1 LFLKTLQRI
10 EEYLS
15 DKVVVKEGRV
25 RSLRTLR
32 WKKMYFFARDGFRL
46 FRLRRIAIE
55 VIPGEEMDCL
65 VIPRDMLKDLILI
78 VEIERKIVEIE
89 GGRKREDYV
98 RFYWLD
104 PMALPLS
111 DLDIPREK
119 SRQILLSELLGYK
132 FECDEEDLIEVDLRE
147 ISSLNH
153 DSVLKLSGVL
163 FKVKGEADKHDEICA
178 FLADIG
184 RIKGY
189 EGKTEYKIVGGL
201 MLDVVY
207 LKEGSLEAAIEV
219 VLAGSVKEALFKL
232 GLVKAKAK
240 FLVIKRERMEEA
252 QKLLAPDIVVIEA
265 EKVYEAKTSVGALA
279 SLLADIEKA
288 LSAPLP

>member
-1 LFLKTLQRI
+1 
-10 EEYLS
+10 
-15 DKVVVKEGRV
+15 
-25 RSLRTLR
+25 
-32 WKKMYFFARDGFRL
+32 M
-46 FRLRRIAIE
+46 
-55 VIPGEEMDCL
+55 
-65 VIPRDMLKDLILI
+65 
-78 VEIERKIVEIE
+78 
-89 GGRKREDYV
+89 
-98 RFYWLD
+98 
-104 PMALPLS
+104 
-111 DLDIPREK
+111 
-119 SRQILLSELLGYK
+119 
-132 FECDEEDLIEVDLRE
+132 RE

-163 FKVKGEADKHDEICA
+163 FKVKGEVDKHDEICA

-207 LKEGSLEAAIEV
+207 LKDGGLEAAIEV

-232 GLVKAKAK
+232 GLVKVKAK
-240 FLVIKRERMEEA
+240 FLVVKRERMEEA